1 MVWQSSEKS
10 QYAKKLHSCTG
21 VTGIAFMAPCK
32 MACLLGFNGAS
43 DDKNTVGGEVE
54 GWSDSDLA
62 MQ

>member
-1 MVWQSSEKS
+1 
-10 QYAKKLHSCTG
+10 
-21 VTGIAFMAPCK
+21 

-43 DDKNTVGGEVE
+43 DDKNMVGGEVE